1 MTDLTDPRDILL
13 APVISEKSYGL
24 LDENKYTFI
33 VRPDA
38 NKTQIKIAVE
48 KAFDVKVSDVNTL
61 NRQGKRKRTKSGFGK
76 RADSKRAIV
85 TLRDKGVLYTL
96 VAIGLLLFGVFSLIM
111 ARYRVIPDFEK
122 RDLKPKL

>member
-61 NRQGKRKRTKSGFGK
+61 NRQGKRKRTKGGFGK

-85 TLRDKGVLYTL
+85 TLREGRIEIFGGP
-96 VAIGLLLFGVFSLIM
+96 VA
-111 ARYRVIPDFEK
+111 
-122 RDLKPKL
+122 